1 MPAHRSVTSRPHR
14 RPKVKPYYSHSASAL
29 RNKVI
34 SMRKIF
40 RHSCGM
46 KTTTVPGLTPSASPV
61 APTLKEQTA
70 ANSMGQAEE
79 EESGCKSQAQFP
91 APNLSHSEI
100 PRAGNSEWMDIDVPS
115 APSAVRSCY
124 GYGNTSSSLN
134 GGSHPGFASSQ
145 PNSSLRTSSFSAGSP
160 DSGPQQKGKQYSQSD
175 NPSSKDAQKRPEDKE
190 NGHASP
196 SKKRRRSRPRKK
208 SKRAPSWSDSQSKN
222 GRSAADQS
230 NAFASTQPQ
239 PRFDYT
245 CYVPAS
251 GNVPFGFYSTTSA
264 QFYFQS
270 FPFDQAQGQPF
281 NAQPPPSPPPAHASS
296 GPQSRSAPFTRPD
309 LRSSQHRSASNQK
322 ETPAPPTPPIDDL
335 SLAWATYCAKW
346 DAIETSCPADIEV
359 KQIPWPI
366 LSGSSENGRNRFLP
380 PLSIVDSK
388 SIGEFLFSPKHSVGV
403 SARKI
408 VKDALKW
415 YHPDHFE
422 QKIVARI
429 RREDEGLKEGVRDL
443 GQAVVRCL
451 TALLETTSKRGRTP
465 DEGGT

>member
-1 MPAHRSVTSRPHR
+1 M
-14 RPKVKPYYSHSASAL
+14 KP
-29 RNKVI
+29 
-34 SMRKIF
+34 
-40 RHSCGM
+40 
-46 KTTTVPGLTPSASPV
+46 TTIPGLTPSASPI

-79 EESGCKSQAQFP
+79 AESGCKSQAQFP
-91 APNLSHSEI
+91 APIFSHSEI
-100 PRAGNSEWMDIDVPS
+100 PRAGNPEWMDIDVPS
-115 APSAVRSCY
+115 APSSPLRSRKPAARSCD

-134 GGSHPGFASSQ
+134 GSSHPGFTSSQ

-160 DSGPQQKGKQYSQSD
+160 DPGPQQKGKQYSQSD
-175 NPSSKDAQKRPEDKE
+175 NPSSEDAQKLPKDKE

-196 SKKRRRSRPRKK
+196 SKKRRRSRSRKK
-208 SKRAPSWSDSQSKN
+208 SKRASFWSESQSKN

-230 NAFASTQPQ
+230 NAFTSTQPQ

-245 CYVPAS
+245 FYVPAS

-270 FPFDQAQGQPF
+270 SPFDQAQGQPF
-281 NAQPPPSPPPAHASS
+281 TAQSLPPPSHAFSS
-296 GPQSRSAPFTRPD
+296 GPQSRSAPFTRSDP
-309 LRSSQHRSASNQK
+309 RSSQHRSAQNQK
-322 ETPAPPTPPIDDL
+322 ETPAPPTPPTDGI

-346 DAIETSCPADIEV
+346 DVIETSCPADIEV

-366 LSGSSENGRNRFLP
+366 LSGSSENGRSRFLP
-380 PLSIVDSK
+380 PLSTVDSK
-388 SIGEFLFSPKHSVGV
+388 SIGEFLLSPKHSVGV

-451 TALLETTSKRGRTP
+451 TALLETTSKRVRTP
-465 DEGGT
+465 DERRT